1 MPMVRDVSPSLFVW
15 VGILLPPP
23 QVLRGGIMTT
33 SNKQNYTSQGKIH
46 AAIFLLHLYI
56 SDVTG
61 QASLET

>member
-1 MPMVRDVSPSLFVW
+1 MLAPPSVFGW
-15 VGILLPPP
+15 DITPPPPCP
-23 QVLRGGIMTT
+23 QVLGGGIMTT
-33 SNKQNYTSQGKIH
+33 SNKQNYTSRGKIH